1 MRKAANC
8 IVYLVKDDDQHISN
22 FKLSLQSLVDNAL
35 ATILDSDLIIG
46 VDDEDVIS
54 RLEIPELFHVR
65 FFLTNWKDKLENQQ
79 LNPDQYPKKFPF
91 PPKGEYSEYSSEGF
105 GLGYRM
111 MCRFYSGAMY
121 FEYPIFDDYEYY
133 LRLDTD
139 SKIDSAIEDSL
150 FRLMKRRQAVYGF
163 YAPANQ
169 KDDPFVTRGLHEWLR
184 SYFASQTWLT
194 WVRFLSKV
202 ARNEMYYTNFEL
214 GYFPAFR
221 GLKYQNFFRAIDQSG
236 GILMNRWGDAPIKY
250 AAVRTLFPRRRVVG
264 IRNFSYSHGHSWA
277 RRSEF
282 YWSVRAVLK
291 PAIWLSGTLVR
302 KLQNLKDL

>member
-22 FKLSLQSLVDNAL
+22 FELSLQSLVDNAL

-91 PPKGEYSEYSSEGF
+91 PPEGEYSEYSSEGF

-139 SKIDSAIEDSL
+139 SAIDSPIEDSL
-150 FRLMKRRQAVYGF
+150 FRIMKRRKAVYGF

-169 KDDPFVTRGLHEWLR
+169 FDDPFVTRGLHEWLT
-184 SYFASQTWLT
+184 SFFDGQSPLKAI
-194 WVRFLSKV
+194 RFRVKV
-202 ARNEMYYTNFEL
+202 KRNEMYYTNFEL

-221 GLKYQNFFRAIDQSG
+221 DIEYKNFFHAIDQSG
-236 GILMNRWGDAPIKY
+236 GILINRWGDAPIKF
-250 AAVRTLFPRRRVVG
+250 AAIRTMFSNQRVIG
-264 IRNFSYSHGHSWA
+264 FRNFSYSHGHRWA

-282 YWSVRAVLK
+282 YWWMRVILGPLIRISRA
-291 PAIWLSGTLVR
+291 LSR
-302 KLQNLKDL
+302 